1 MATDLPVTHWQLP
14 MLEHHG
20 MKFPYYEQTYTDGTV
35 CDLTGV
41 YTFPSCGMTVPSE
54 GSAFELGIGGVLYC

>member
-1 MATDLPVTHWQLP
+1 

-20 MKFPYYEQTYTDGTV
+20 LKFPYYEQTYADGTV

-41 YTFPSCGMTVPSE
+41 LRY
-54 GSAFELGIGGVLYC
+54 GSRGGFLIKYGFMGLVFVENV